1 MDKDFFQLEQTRMN
15 NQYNQNIK
23 TIEACTSVVSGVFGL
38 FVKDQENARQIYNK
52 ELEVLDA
59 REFGKSEI
67 KREKI
72 KLKKA
77 KIKKQIKEIEAEN
90 LRYELQIKKEAFEKA
105 VAAEERVQKKRIDA
119 EKEIAIVKIQYY
131 TGVAQIIREF
141 YLPIISML
149 RNEYKELE
157 EQIYDTE
164 LDQNERFKLQHIRD
178 NVDTRLMETEKNFN
192 QSIKQLNDAVNE
204 ISIQKRIDTGKLY
217 LGM

>member
-1 MDKDFFQLEQTRMN
+1 MDKDFFQLEQARMN
-15 NQYNQNIK
+15 NQYK
-23 TIEACTSVVSGVFGL
+23 TIEACTSLVSGIVDL
-38 FVKDQENARQIYNK
+38 FVKDQENARQICNK

-59 REFGKSEI
+59 KEFGKSEI

-105 VAAEERVQKKRIDA
+105 VAAEERIQKKRIDA

-141 YLPIISML
+141 YLLIISML
-149 RNEYKELE
+149 KNEYKELE

-164 LDQNERFKLQHIRD
+164 LEQNDRFKLQHIRD
-178 NVDTRLMETEKNFN
+178 NVDTRVMETEKNFN